1 MTPVSERIKAAYA
14 AWRCSDQGRFHVVSC
29 SLVGR
34 KQLGRDSKFQCKHT
48 VWICSWERDCHLRKG
63 NVQFLL
69 GILLCASHMTAHPI
83 LYWLNFIF
91 FFSLTFS
98 LTSAMDSFC
107 DILFATENALTGNK
121 AKIFFSPV
129 LSFPIYLYL
138 WQHSDFIC
146 YFFYFAC
153 SPGYWWTVAFKNT
166 LLGQPSKDSTEIHLH
181 SLGTEIFLQ

>member
-14 AWRCSDQGRFHVVSC
+14 AWRCSDQGRFRVVSC
-29 SLVGR
+29 GLVGR

-63 NVQFLL
+63 NAEFLL
-69 GILLCASHMTAHPI
+69 GILICASHMTAHPI

-121 AKIFFSPV
+121 AKIFF
-129 LSFPIYLYL
+129 FPCVIFSYLPL
-138 WQHSDFIC
+138 FMTTFWFNFLFFLFCMFTRLLMNSSIQKHPPRTAQHR
-146 YFFYFAC
+146 
-153 SPGYWWTVAFKNT
+153 
-166 LLGQPSKDSTEIHLH
+166 
-181 SLGTEIFLQ
+181 